1 MIKKKQL
8 EPLQKKRE
16 NPIVQN
22 YYHKFQFQF
31 LRILYWETL
40 FDDF

>member
-8 EPLQKKRE
+8 EPLQKKGKILLYKTITTIF
-16 NPIVQN
+16 NSS
-22 YYHKFQFQF
+22 F
-31 LRILYWETL
+31 LEFLFLGKL